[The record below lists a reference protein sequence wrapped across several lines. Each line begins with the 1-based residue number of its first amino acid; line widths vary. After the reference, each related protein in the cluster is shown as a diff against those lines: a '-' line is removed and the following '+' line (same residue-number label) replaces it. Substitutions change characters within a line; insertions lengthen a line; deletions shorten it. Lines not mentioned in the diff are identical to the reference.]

1 MDCSHYCATQIQTH
15 LPIQRLQNSTAKTGE
30 YRMHATQYNTKIAI
44 SQPLSKVFTSDSTNW
59 HCRREYNRRVKEV
72 VETSWM
78 EEPDADDK

>member
-1 MDCSHYCATQIQTH
+1 MRAMQYHSFVAMTQQKQVCAPELT
-15 LPIQRLQNSTAKTGE
+15 
-30 YRMHATQYNTKIAI
+30 Y
-44 SQPLSKVFTSDSTNW
+44 W

>member
-1 MDCSHYCATQIQTH
+1 MGAIHDTSLVAMTQHTN
-15 LPIQRLQNSTAKTGE
+15 LYTP
-30 YRMHATQYNTKIAI
+30 
-44 SQPLSKVFTSDSTNW
+44 DSTYW